1 MVSWARGCDDVD
13 LEARLEAGLPLRR
26 PIRLEPVSGA
36 KLAFCQR
43 FGTVTF
49 SPHNTPRLNTIN
61 TTPQIHDGVGRRGF
75 VGGDKGKGETG
86 LGIQRTR
93 DSLEA
98 VINTPSILD
107 EVQNRTAVSG
117 RRSPRDTLLLKS

>member
-61 TTPQIHDGVGRRGF
+61 EPTTVGLCAQGIF
-75 VGGDKGKGETG
+75 QAFSGIANSLTG
-86 LGIQRTR
+86 LSKTKV
-93 DSLEA
+93 SL
-98 VINTPSILD
+98 IT
-107 EVQNRTAVSG
+107 
-117 RRSPRDTLLLKS
+117 